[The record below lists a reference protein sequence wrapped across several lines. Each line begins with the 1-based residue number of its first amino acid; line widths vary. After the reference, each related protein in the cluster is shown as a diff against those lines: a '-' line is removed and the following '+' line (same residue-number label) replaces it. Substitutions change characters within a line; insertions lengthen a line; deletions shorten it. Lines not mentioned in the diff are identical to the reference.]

1 MKQSPH
7 AQLLK
12 LQTKSARQRRLQKDK
27 ENNGQLIY
35 FCVRDGR
42 YEIFGKIIKNYPI
55 LYKQYSSSKNLKNN
69 YDIHIL
75 YIWAPLSLQTL
86 YIPATAHIN
95 KIYFFL
101 NLYIHNA

>member
-1 MKQSPH
+1 MFVFKMGFILSIASKWLPSIQQDWKVNSQSLISPSKMKQSPH

-12 LQTKSARQRRLQKDK
+12 LQTKSVRQRRLQKDK

-55 LYKQYSSSKNLKNN
+55 LYKQYSS
-69 YDIHIL
+69 
-75 YIWAPLSLQTL
+75 
-86 YIPATAHIN
+86 
-95 KIYFFL
+95 
-101 NLYIHNA
+101 

>member
-12 LQTKSARQRRLQKDK
+12 LQAKSVKQRRLQKDK

-42 YEIFGKIIKNYPI
+42 YEIFEKIIKNYPI
-55 LYKQYSSSKNLKNN
+55 LYKQYSKTLKN